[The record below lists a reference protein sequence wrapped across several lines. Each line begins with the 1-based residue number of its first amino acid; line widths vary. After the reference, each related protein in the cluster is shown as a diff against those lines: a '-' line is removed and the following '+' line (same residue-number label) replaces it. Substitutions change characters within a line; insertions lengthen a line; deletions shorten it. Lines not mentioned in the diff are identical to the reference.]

1 MRLLFGLVLIIMN
14 DVPRLRYIFRQRRKP
29 HTAEQCSEQM
39 SGGQVKVM
47 TQDIQNFI
55 QYLHQEKNTSENTE
69 VSYAR
74 DLKKMNQ
81 YLLTQGSAM

>member
-39 SGGQVKVM
+39 SGGVGKSYDAGHTEFHSIFTSGVNNE
-47 TQDIQNFI
+47 TL
-55 QYLHQEKNTSENTE
+55 YRLKNEAA
-69 VSYAR
+69 V
-74 DLKKMNQ
+74 
-81 YLLTQGSAM
+81 QGIVLEGVLVYEL

>member
-39 SGGQVKVM
+39 SGGAGKRYDAGH
-47 TQDIQNFI
+47 TEFHSIFTSGEE
-55 QYLHQEKNTSENTE
+55 YLREHGGFLC
-69 VSYAR
+69 A
-74 DLKKMNQ
+74 
-81 YLLTQGSAM
+81 